1 MSLVAEDRIRALATV
16 QSSSAP
22 VVTCYLDVD
31 GRRFPRKQDLEGE
44 LDRLVRSAGEAA
56 AGAGADVER
65 IQQHVRA
72 GFDRSRTRGL
82 AVFACGSQDLWEV
95 VELPV
100 PVRSQLVFASA
111 PALGQLESVV
121 EEHGSLAVLLAD
133 RKHARIF
140 LFEMGELVERSE
152 LVGEG
157 DLGRDW
163 DEKGGKERGDHQH
176 HVDDLAHRHLRRAA
190 EATWALFKEREFA
203 CLTLGVPDHEAS
215 MLEGALHPTLKAR
228 LAPPIKVAVS
238 ASPQEVRTAALD
250 VEAAVEREHEAERV
264 AALRDAVATGRGAAG
279 LADVLAALN
288 ERRAELLLVS
298 DGYEEEGW
306 RCERCDIL
314 TAVGR
319 TCPVC
324 DAEMQAVGDVV
335 QAAVDVA
342 LGQSCQVDVC
352 VGNADL
358 DVLGR
363 VGARL
368 RY

>member
-16 QSSSAP
+16 QSPSAP

-31 GRRFPRKQDLEGE
+31 GRRFPRKQDVEGE
-44 LDRLVRSAGEAA
+44 LDRLLRAGDDVP
-56 AGAGADVER
+56 ADARKDLDR
-65 IQQHVRA
+65 IEQHVRA

-82 AVFACGSQDLWEV
+82 AVFACGTQDLWEV
-95 VELPV
+95 VDLPV
-100 PVRSQLVFASA
+100 PVRSQLVVGST

-140 LFEMGELVERSE
+140 LFEVGELVERSE

-163 DEKGGKERGDHQH
+163 DDKGGKERGDHQH
-176 HVDDLAHRHLRRAA
+176 HVDDLAQRHLRRAA
-190 EATWALFKEREFA
+190 EATWTLFKEREFG
-203 CLTLGVPDHEAS
+203 CLSLGVPAHEAS
-215 MLEGALHPTLKAR
+215 LLEAALHPTLRAR
-228 LAPPIKVAVS
+228 LAPPIGVAVS
-238 ASPQEVRTAALD
+238 ASLQDVQAAALE
-250 VEAAVEREHEAERV
+250 VEAAVERSQEADRV
-264 AALRDAVATGRGAAG
+264 AALRDACATGKGAAG
-279 LADVLAALN
+279 LPAVLTALN
-288 ERRAELLLVS
+288 ERRAQMLLVS
-298 DGYEEEGW
+298 DGYEESGW
-306 RCERCDIL
+306 QCERCDIL
-314 TAVGR
+314 AAVGR

-324 DAEMQAVGDVV
+324 DGEMRTVSDVV

-342 LGQSCQVDVC
+342 LSQSSRVDVC

-363 VGARL
+363 IGARL